1 MGFVRIFMMPFLL
14 LLLSAGV
21 AQAEGF
27 YASGYG
33 GLNLALISDV
43 DDSRQGIDEIS
54 YDPGFVVGGT
64 FGYKFSFQM
73 RLEGDLS
80 YRRNQVDEFEIL
92 GRSQSGDGNVNSTAF
107 LVNAFYDFDN
117 NSRWTPYVGGGVGLA
132 RVEWDG
138 VEASGGAR
146 LDDDVYLGAAQLG
159 GGVAF
164 RVTENFDLTADY
176 RAFAT
181 GIAEIDDQNGDEVEI
196 DYVSS
201 SIIFGVRVRF

>member
-1 MGFVRIFMMPFLL
+1 MGFIRIFVLPLL
-14 LLLSAGV
+14 MLLLSAGV
-21 AQAEGF
+21 VHAQEF

-54 YDPGFVVGGT
+54 YDPGFVLGGT
-64 FGYKFSFQM
+64 FGYKFKFQM

-80 YRRNQVDEFEIL
+80 YRRNEVDEFEIL
-92 GRSQSGDGNVNSTAF
+92 GRSQSGDGNVTTTAF

-117 NSRWTPYVGGGVGLA
+117 SSRWTPYLGGGVGLA
-132 RVEWDG
+132 RVEWDD

-146 LDDDVYLGAAQLG
+146 LDDDAYLGAAQLG

-164 RVTENFDLTADY
+164 RVTDNVDLTADY

-181 GIAEIDDQNGDEVEI
+181 GVAEIDDQTGDEVEI

-201 SIIFGVRVRF
+201 SFLFGVRIRF